1 MANAGPNTNGSQFF
15 ITTESTPWL
24 NMKHTIFGEVV
35 SGYDTVEKIENTPTA
50 SQDKPVEEQAREQT
64 GQRQIRL
71 RIDEHQMQTSYAN
84 AFRANGTAEEVML
97 DFGLN
102 LVNPLPQQAGVENQP
117 QGEIVFQ
124 VSERVI
130 LNYYSA
136 KRLAITL
143 GQIIRRHE
151 EQFGELELDVSKRRV
166 GGQPT

>member
-1 MANAGPNTNGSQFF
+1 MPKNEKAGA
-15 ITTESTPWL
+15 
-24 NMKHTIFGEVV
+24 GEGA
-35 SGYDTVEKIENTPTA
+35 SEEKSIEA
-50 SQDKPVEEQAREQT
+50 QATEQT
-64 GQRQIRL
+64 GQRQVRL
-71 RIDEHQMQTSYAN
+71 RIDERTMGTSYAN

-102 LVNPLPQQAGVENQP
+102 LVNPVPQEQG

-124 VSERVI
+124 VNDRVI

-151 EQFGELELDVSKRRV
+151 EQFGELQLDVSKRRT
-166 GGQPT
+166 GEAAT